1 MISFTKALSFFAT
14 MLVATADPIREPAR
28 LRINSDLL
36 KTVFHSGDQRI
47 LEVFKDLE
55 MGSVEQ
61 LEGSF
66 AAFILED
73 MTASIT
79 TVKGLDPD
87 KYDFDMS
94 LNDPNMGF
102 LGF

>member
-1 MISFTKALSFFAT
+1 

-55 MGSVEQ
+55 MGSVE
-61 LEGSF
+61 
-66 AAFILED
+66 
-73 MTASIT
+73 
-79 TVKGLDPD
+79 
-87 KYDFDMS
+87 
-94 LNDPNMGF
+94 
-102 LGF
+102 